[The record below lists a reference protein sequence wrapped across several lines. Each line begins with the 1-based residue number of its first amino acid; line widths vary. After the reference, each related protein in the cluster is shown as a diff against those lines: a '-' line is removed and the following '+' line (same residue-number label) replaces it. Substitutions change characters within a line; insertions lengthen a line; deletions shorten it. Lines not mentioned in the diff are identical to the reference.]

1 MIFTFPC
8 VKFTIY
14 FPDIS
19 DIPLPTATGRKQLF
33 DINMKGIKLEEGI
46 DYAHLIAVTEGYSGA
61 DLANVCRD
69 ASMMPLRKRIA
80 DGNVEILRIREV
92 QAEMLS
98 VAISMSD
105 MLKAIENVS
114 RSVSQNQLEQYVQW
128 MAEFGSV

>member
-1 MIFTFPC
+1 MRG
-8 VKFTIY
+8 
-14 FPDIS
+14 
-19 DIPLPTATGRKQLF
+19 L
-33 DINMKGIKLEEGI
+33 KLDEGI

-80 DGNVEILRIREV
+80 DGNVDILRIREV

-98 VAISMSD
+98 VATSMSD

-114 RSVSQNQLEQYVQW
+114 RSVS
-128 MAEFGSV
+128 

>member
-1 MIFTFPC
+1 MR
-8 VKFTIY
+8 
-14 FPDIS
+14 S
-19 DIPLPTATGRKQLF
+19 L
-33 DINMKGIKLEEGI
+33 KLDEGI

-80 DGNVEILRIREV
+80 DGNVDILRIREV

-98 VAISMSD
+98 VATSMSD

-114 RSVSQNQLEQYVQW
+114 RSVSQNQLE
-128 MAEFGSV
+128 

>member
-1 MIFTFPC
+1 MRG
-8 VKFTIY
+8 
-14 FPDIS
+14 
-19 DIPLPTATGRKQLF
+19 L
-33 DINMKGIKLEEGI
+33 KLDEGI

-80 DGNVEILRIREV
+80 DGNVDILRIHEV

-114 RSVSQNQLEQYVQW
+114 RSVSQNQLE
-128 MAEFGSV
+128 

>member
-1 MIFTFPC
+1 
-8 VKFTIY
+8 
-14 FPDIS
+14 
-19 DIPLPTATGRKQLF
+19 
-33 DINMKGIKLEEGI
+33 MKGIKLEEGI

-114 RSVSQNQLEQYVQW
+114 RSVS
-128 MAEFGSV
+128 